1 MIARG
6 LRPDFE
12 GPSPSNR
19 DDVSAKA
26 ALRDTIVAN
35 AAVYYGIASTVAEA
49 KVGDLRVQVPGLF
62 GQLVPSAQSET
73 PLVDLNA
80 AGQAVPLLES
90 GSGVLTYTANGQV
103 ASGRNLYLGNPLVPG
118 SLRIAGGGY
127 TFTDSAGQLKSGAS
141 TIGTVDYARGLVSFK
156 MARPATGAIF
166 R

>member
-1 MIARG
+1 TCEISDP
-6 LRPDFE
+6 LRYDFE

-73 PLVDLNA
+73 P
-80 AGQAVPLLES
+80 
-90 GSGVLTYTANGQV
+90 
-103 ASGRNLYLGNPLVPG
+103 
-118 SLRIAGGGY
+118 
-127 TFTDSAGQLKSGAS
+127 
-141 TIGTVDYARGLVSFK
+141 
-156 MARPATGAIF
+156 
-166 R
+166 